1 MTEQEKYYARKNREA
16 AELNESLSGL
26 VIVGFII
33 LIIWGAI
40 VAWPVTLGIAII
52 ALVYYVVKKILTTIR
67 DIYTDI
73 ANYCKS
79 TFIYKML
86 NKLFAKINIDL
97 QIVLDV
103 IGILLILGYGFYLF
117 GIILSN
123 RMF

>member
-1 MTEQEKYYARKNREA
+1 MTEQEKYYERKNREA
-16 AELNESLSGL
+16 RELNESLSGL
-26 VIVGFII
+26 VIGGIVI

-40 VAWPVTLGIAII
+40 VAWPVTLGLAIV
-52 ALVYYVVKKILTTIR
+52 ALVYYVIKKILTTID

-79 TFIYKML
+79 TFIYKTL
-86 NKLFAKINIDL
+86 TKLFAKINIDL

-117 GIILSN
+117 GIILYN